1 MNERI
6 LIVDDELFVR
16 ELLQEM
22 CGNLGYSS
30 ATIGSRSE
38 LAGILATGDFSAAI
52 VDLRLKDCHGTDL
65 ISTLREMEPDLSIIL
80 MTGYPSTDDLIA
92 AMRMGVSDCIVKP
105 FRLREIEGTIAR
117 ACAETCRKSEIRGL
131 RERVSELE
139 AKHSRRP
146 ARRLVMQREQEMI
159 DTNETL
165 EYVNRGLNGE
175 ARELSALSVGDDSR
189 SDTGKQQ
196 HNSVTQSSPYAGT
209 HG

>member
-1 MNERI
+1 MNERV

-22 CGNLGYSS
+22 CGNLGYSV
-30 ATIGSRSE
+30 AAIGSRSE
-38 LAGILATGDFSAAI
+38 LPGILATGEFSAAI

-92 AMRMGVSDCIVKP
+92 AMRMGVSDCVVKP

-117 ACAETCRKSEIRGL
+117 ACAETRRKSEIRGL
-131 RERVSELE
+131 RERVTELE
-139 AKHSRRP
+139 ARHSRRP
-146 ARRLVMQREQEMI
+146 ARRLVMQRVQEI
-159 DTNETL
+159 DDSHETL
-165 EYVNRGLNGE
+165 EFVSSGLNGE
-175 ARELSALSVGDDSR
+175 THELSALAVGDDSR
-189 SDTGKQQ
+189 ANSGKQK
-196 HNSVTQSSPYAGT
+196 HNPVNQSSPYRGA